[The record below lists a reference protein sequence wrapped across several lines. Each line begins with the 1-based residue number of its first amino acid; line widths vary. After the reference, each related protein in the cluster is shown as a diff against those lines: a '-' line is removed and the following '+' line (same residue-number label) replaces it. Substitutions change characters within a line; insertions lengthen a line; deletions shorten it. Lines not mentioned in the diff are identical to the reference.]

1 MKTALMYVLCAVWCC
16 CSGYT
21 ISQCG
26 SGGTLNVTETQHIT
40 LTCTGIRDTVMFWDL
55 QPSSNHSLQLIALCT
70 WPSPPCRV
78 NNISVYEVSR
88 TQYDTSTLTVTHTT
102 RDSIAGKVRCIG
114 KDNPKTAASCI
125 VRVVHALTTATT
137 TQTTTKTTT
146 ARETP
151 SITAQQTVSTTN
163 DDDDDGLSIP
173 VIAGGAGG
181 GLFVIIAVVI
191 AIVVWKKRCDP
202 TYARPTRRSQVIDTT
217 IYTELDPQQQDSI
230 EQAPEED
237 VYEDTTGQQP
247 TGHGTVEYVNT
258 ATGTQAAEG
267 TVYMNV

>member
-1 MKTALMYVLCAVWCC
+1 MV
-16 CSGYT
+16 
-21 ISQCG
+21 
-26 SGGTLNVTETQHIT
+26 
-40 LTCTGIRDTVMFWDL
+40 WDL
-55 QPSSNHSLQLIALCT
+55 QPPSNPIRQILAACT
-70 WPSPPCRV
+70 WPSSPCRV
-78 NNISVYEVSR
+78 NNSSVYEASR
-88 TQYDTSTLTVTHTT
+88 AQYDTSTLTVTHTT
-102 RDSIAGKVRCIG
+102 RNSIAGKVRCVG
-114 KDNPKTAASCI
+114 WNNPSTAASCI
-125 VRVVHALTTATT
+125 VRVVYALTTATT

-151 SITAQQTVSTTN
+151 SSTAQQTISTTN
-163 DDDDDGLSIP
+163 DDDDLPIP

-181 GLFVIIAVVI
+181 GLLVIVAVVI

-202 TYARPTRRSQVIDTT
+202 TYARPTRRSQVIDTN

-230 EQAPEED
+230 EQEED

-247 TGHGTVEYVNT
+247 AGHGTVEYVNT